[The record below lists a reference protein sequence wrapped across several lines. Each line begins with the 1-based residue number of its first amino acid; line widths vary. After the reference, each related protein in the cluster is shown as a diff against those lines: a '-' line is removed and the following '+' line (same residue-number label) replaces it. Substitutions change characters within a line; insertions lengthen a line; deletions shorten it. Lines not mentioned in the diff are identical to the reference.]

1 MWKLRGYPRTV
12 ERLKKVTPQS
22 LPCAYLILGPPH
34 TGKTTLALDFACL
47 MNCEGKER
55 PCGSCHSCCRIT
67 SGKHPDVVVIKAL
80 EGKEE
85 VGIDQIR
92 GMEREAFIPPF
103 EGIAKTFII
112 QERLSLEAANSLLKT
127 LEEPPPKVLFI
138 LTSSHRE
145 ALPLTILSRCSQVEL
160 CPLPFSVVQEELEDR
175 GVPED
180 RARLLAHLSGGRIGW
195 AMSALRDEGVVSRR
209 EEVLKDLVRRVELS
223 TGQRLRDLNIPRN
236 LDELLNLWE
245 ELWRDVLL
253 FQARVPDFIRSLDM
267 MPEIKHAAS
276 KLKLSQVVHFLL
288 LLSKARENLKKNANP
303 RISLELLLINMPR
316 LEEKVG
322 RVHQA

>member
-1 MWKLRGYPRTV
+1 MWKLRGYPRVVT
-12 ERLKKVTPQS
+12 RLKKVTPQS

-47 MNCEGKER
+47 MNCEGGER
-55 PCGSCHSCCRIT
+55 PCGGCSSCRRII
-67 SGKHPDVVVIKAL
+67 SGKHPDVVVIKAR

-92 GMEREAFIPPF
+92 GMEREASIPPF
-103 EGIAKTFII
+103 EGVAKTFII

-127 LEEPPPKVLFI
+127 LEEPPQKTLFI

-145 ALPLTILSRCSQVEL
+145 ALPLTIISRCQEVEL
-160 CPLPFSVVQEELEDR
+160 RPLRFSAVQGELEDK

-180 RARLLAHLSGGRIGW
+180 KARLLAHLSGGRIGW
-195 AMSALRDEGVVSRR
+195 AMSALRDEGVISRR
-209 EEVLKDLVRRVELS
+209 EEVLKDVACRFGLS
-223 TGQRLRDLNIPRN
+223 TGQRLQSLNVPRN

-245 ELWRDVLL
+245 GLWRDVLL
-253 FQARVPDFIRSLDM
+253 FQARVPDSICNLDM
-267 MPEIKHAAS
+267 MPEIRDIAS

-288 LLSKARENLKKNANP
+288 LLSKARENLQKNANP

-316 LEEKVG
+316 P
-322 RVHQA
+322 